1 MLRLRST
8 AIRTTIATLAF
19 AALAFAQA
27 KRPLHHRDYDG
38 WRSIQSE
45 VLSRDGKFLA
55 YGLFPEDGDGWLVV
69 RNIATGKELRETA
82 GSPPPA
88 QDNTDFEAGPAQQG
102 GGRSIRIVFT
112 HDGRFAIAS
121 AFPPKADT
129 EKARKDKKRPD
140 EMPRSSMLIVDLTA
154 MSATRVPDVASF
166 QVPENGESF
175 VAYLKGPKA
184 GAAAPPTE
192 NDDFAYSDPARA
204 DSDQGRGGR
213 GGQTGGG
220 RGRGTQYGSDLMV
233 RDLRSTS
240 VKERSVEDVLEY
252 SMTKDAK
259 MLVYAVSSKKE
270 ETNGLYS
277 IVPGTDSGA
286 DSVLAGKGHYSKI
299 TWDGN
304 QRELAFLSDRDD
316 ASSKPAKFKVYLWNR
331 SGAASEILS
340 AATPGFKT
348 GYGIF
353 ERGQMTFSRDGSR
366 LFVSSAPLDEI
377 ATLDREASRESG
389 SGRGESGGAA
399 PAAGDEK
406 VLADLWSWKDDYVQP
421 MQKVRAAQERSRSY
435 RGVLNIATKQFA
447 QVSDPT
453 MIGLTPSD
461 DGRLALGTDDR
472 EYRHMVD
479 FDGNYNDVYLV
490 DTATGSRKLALKQYR
505 GGGGGGGRGGGGGL
519 QISPDGKYV
528 LAFKDKHWW
537 SMGTGDGK
545 MTDLTGKLVDPINK
559 TPVAFYNE
567 EHDTPEEPGS
577 YGSAGWTKDSKSALI
592 YDEFDVWAV
601 SPDGSA
607 SRKLTNGR
615 ASKLQFRVTR
625 LDAPDPD
632 EDRGVDPAKPLLFR
646 VENVETRD
654 TGFYSLASL
663 SGGEP
668 QKLLMGPRNYHAIGK
683 AKDADI
689 VMVTAT
695 TFHDQP
701 DISITDST
709 FKQMK
714 KVTDANPEQAHILW
728 GTGELISYRNADG
741 VQLQAALYKPEN
753 FDPSKKYPMMI
764 YIYER
769 LSQSVHNFVRPA
781 PGTSINIAYY
791 VSNGY
796 LVLTPDIVYTTG
808 HPGQSALK
816 CVLPAIQA
824 VVDKGY
830 VNRDAIGI
838 QGHSWG
844 GYQTAYLLTQTGL
857 FKAAEAGAPVVNMIS
872 AYDGIRWGTGLPRQF
887 QYEKTQSRI
896 GGSIWEY
903 PLRFVE
909 NSPIFMVDRV
919 TTPVLILEND
929 GDDAVPWYQG
939 LEFFLSLRRLGKE
952 VYLWNYNG
960 EKHGLRQ
967 RPTQKDYTVRMQQFF
982 DYFLK
987 GSDKPDWMTNGI
999 PYIDREQEKEK
1010 INAVYGATGDLENK
1024 PEKKP

>member
-1 MLRLRST
+1 MTRTRVALYRG
-8 AIRTTIATLAF
+8 AIFFTLVIAFTGAF
-19 AALAFAQA
+19 TRVAMAQT
-27 KRPLHHRDYDG
+27 KRPLQHRDYDG
-38 WRSIQSE
+38 WNSIQSQ
-45 VLSRDGKFLA
+45 VLSRDGKFIA
-55 YGLFPEDGDGWLVV
+55 YALFPEDGDGALVV
-69 RNIATGKELRETA
+69 RNLTTGKELRESA

-88 QDNTDFEAGPAQQG
+88 QDNTDVEAGAGQQG
-102 GGRSIRIVFT
+102 AVRTIRITFT
-112 HDGRFAIAS
+112 HDNRFVIAS

-129 EKARKDKKRPD
+129 DKARKERKRAD
-140 EMPRSSMLIVDLTA
+140 EMPRASMLIVDLAA
-154 MSATRVPDVASF
+154 MTVERVADVANF

-184 GAAAPPTE
+184 GAAPAGDNPADN
-192 NDDFAYSDPARA
+192 NDGDRTYM
-204 DSDQGRGGR
+204 DQGRGGR
-213 GGQTGGG
+213 GGQASGG
-220 RGRGTQYGSDLMV
+220 RGRRNEYGSDLMV
-233 RDLRSTS
+233 RDLRSAS
-240 VKERSVEDVLEY
+240 LKERTVEDVIEY
-252 SMTKDAK
+252 SISKDAK
-259 MLVYAVSSKKE
+259 TLVYAVASKKE
-270 ETNGLYS
+270 ETDGLYS
-277 IVPGTDSGA
+277 IVPGSEAAASTL
-286 DSVLAGKGHYSKI
+286 LAGKGRYSKI
-299 TWDGN
+299 TWDAN

-316 ASSKPAKFKVYLWNR
+316 AASKPAKFKVYLWNR
-331 SGAASEILS
+331 GGTPVETIS
-340 AATPGFKT
+340 AATPGFKSSF
-348 GYGIF
+348 GIF
-353 ERGQMTFSRDGSR
+353 ERGAMSFSRDGSR

-377 ATLDREASRESG
+377 AALDRESQAGRESSG
-389 SGRGESGGAA
+389 SASA
-399 PAAGDEK
+399 PAAGDEH

-421 MQKVRAAQERSRSY
+421 MQKVRAAQDRSRSY
-435 RGVLNIATKQFA
+435 RGVLNIADKKFV
-447 QVSDPT
+447 QVSDVS
-453 MIGLTPSD
+453 MAGLTPSD
-461 DGRLALGTDDR
+461 DGRMALGTDDR

-479 FDGNYNDVYLV
+479 YDGTYNDVYLV
-490 DTATGSRKLALKQYR
+490 DTATGARKLAFKQYR
-505 GGGGGGGRGGGGGL
+505 GGGGGGRGGGGL
-519 QISPDGKYV
+519 QFSPDGKYI
-528 LAFKDKHWW
+528 LAFKDKKWW
-537 SMGTGDGK
+537 SVESGSGK
-545 MTDLTGKLVDPINK
+545 MMDLSGGIVDAGNK
-559 TPVAFYNE
+559 KPVAFYNE
-567 EHDTPEEPGS
+567 EHDTPDEPGS
-577 YGSAGWTKDSKSALI
+577 YGSAGWTKDGKWALI
-592 YDEFDVWAV
+592 NDEFDVWAV
-601 SPDGSA
+601 APDASA

-615 ASKLQFRVTR
+615 ALKLQFRVAR
-625 LDAPDPD
+625 LDAPDPE
-632 EDRGVDPAKPLLFR
+632 EDRGIDPTKPLLFR
-646 VENVETRD
+646 VENIETRN

-663 SGGEP
+663 QRGEP
-668 QKLLMGPRNYHAIGK
+668 QKLLMGPKKYSALGK
-683 AKDADI
+683 AKDADV

-701 DISITDST
+701 DIHITDST

-714 KVTDANPEQAHILW
+714 KVTDANPQQAQLLW
-728 GTGELISYRNADG
+728 GTGELIPYRNADG
-741 VQLQAALYKPEN
+741 VALQAALYKPEN
-753 FDPSKKYPMMI
+753 FDPAKKYPMMI

-769 LSQSVHNFVRPA
+769 LTENVNNFVRPG
-781 PGTSINIAYY
+781 PGTSINISYY

-816 CVLPAIQA
+816 CVLPAVQA

-857 FKAAEAGAPVVNMIS
+857 FRAAEAGAPVVNMIS

-909 NSPIFMVDRV
+909 NSPIFMVDRI

-1010 INAVYGATGDLENK
+1010 INAVYGTSGD
-1024 PEKKP
+1024 KKDIKQ

>member
-1 MLRLRST
+1 LYRG
-8 AIRTTIATLAF
+8 AIF
-19 AALAFAQA
+19 FALAIAFTGAVSAQT
-27 KRPLHHRDYDG
+27 KRPLNHRDYDG
-38 WRSIQSE
+38 WNSIQSQ

-55 YGLFPEDGDGWLVV
+55 YALFPEEGDGQLVV
-69 RNIATGKELRETA
+69 RNLSTGKELRESA

-88 QDNTDFEAGPAQQG
+88 QDNTDVEAGAGQQG
-102 GGRSIRIVFT
+102 AVRTIHIVFT
-112 HDGRFAIAS
+112 HDNRFAIAG

-129 EKARKDKKRPD
+129 DKARKEKKRAD
-140 EMPRSSMLIVDLTA
+140 EMPRASMLIVDLAA
-154 MSATRVPDVASF
+154 MSATRVDDVANF

-175 VAYLKGPKA
+175 VAYLKGPKP
-184 GAAAPPTE
+184 GAAATPAA
-192 NDDFAYSDPARA
+192 NDDYAYA
-204 DSDQGRGGR
+204 DRSYMDRSYVDQGRGGR
-213 GGQTGGG
+213 GGQAGGG
-220 RGRGTQYGSDLMV
+220 RGRRNEYGSDLVV
-233 RDLRSTS
+233 RDLRSAALAS
-240 VKERSVEDVLEY
+240 PKERTVEDALEY
-252 SMTKDAK
+252 SISKDAK
-259 MLVYAVSSKKE
+259 TLVYAVASKKE

-277 IVPGTDSGA
+277 IVPGTDA
-286 DSVLAGKGHYSKI
+286 AAETLLAGKGHYSKI
-299 TWDGN
+299 TWDAN

-316 ASSKPAKFKVYLWNR
+316 AASKPAKFKVYLWNR
-331 SGAASEILS
+331 SGAPVEIIS
-340 AATPGFKT
+340 NATPGFKS
-348 GYGIF
+348 GYGIL
-353 ERGQMTFSRDGSR
+353 ERGQMSFSRDGSR
-366 LFVSSAPLDEI
+366 LFVSSAPMEEI
-377 ATLDREASRESG
+377 AALDRESSSAT
-389 SGRGESGGAA
+389 
-399 PAAGDEK
+399 PAATPAPGDEH

-421 MQKVRAAQERSRSY
+421 MQKVRAAQDRSRSY
-435 RGVLNIATKQFA
+435 RGVLNIAERKFV

-453 MIGLTPSD
+453 MAGLTPSD
-461 DGRLALGTDDR
+461 DGRIGLGTDDR

-479 FDGNYNDVYLV
+479 YDGTYNDVYLV
-490 DTATGSRKLALKQYR
+490 DTATGARKLAFKQYR
-505 GGGGGGGRGGGGGL
+505 GGGGGGGRGGGGL
-519 QISPDGKYV
+519 QFSPDGKYV
-528 LAFKDKHWW
+528 LAFKDKKWW
-537 SMGTGDGK
+537 SVESGSGK
-545 MTDLTGKLVDPINK
+545 MMDLSGKL
-559 TPVAFYNE
+559 PVAFYNE
-567 EHDTPEEPGS
+567 EHDSPDEPPS
-577 YGSAGWTKDSKSALI
+577 YGSSGWTKYGKWALI
-592 YDEFDVWAV
+592 YDQFDVWAV
-601 SPDGSA
+601 APDGSG

-615 ASKLQFRVTR
+615 ASKLQFRVAR
-625 LDAPDPD
+625 LDAPDPE
-632 EDRGVDPAKPLLFR
+632 EDRGIDPTKPLLFR

-663 SGGEP
+663 QRGEP
-668 QKLLMGPRNYHAIGK
+668 QKLLMGAKNYRALGK
-683 AKDADI
+683 AKDADV
-689 VMVTAT
+689 VMLTAT

-701 DISITDST
+701 DIHITDST
-709 FKQMK
+709 FKAMK
-714 KVTDANPEQAHILW
+714 KVTEANPQQAQLLW
-728 GTGELISYRNADG
+728 GTGELIPYRNADG
-741 VQLQAALYKPEN
+741 VPLQAALYKPEN

-769 LSQSVHNFVRPA
+769 LTENVNNFVRPQ
-781 PGTSINIAYY
+781 PGTSINISYY

-796 LVLTPDIVYTTG
+796 LVLTPDIIYTTG

-824 VVDKGY
+824 VVDKGF

-909 NSPIFMVDRV
+909 NSPIFMVDRI

-1010 INAVYGATGDLENK
+1010 INTIYATPGDK
-1024 PEKKP
+1024 PGDADTKVGKKP

>member
-1 MLRLRST
+1 
-8 AIRTTIATLAF
+8 
-19 AALAFAQA
+19 
-27 KRPLHHRDYDG
+27 
-38 WRSIQSE
+38 
-45 VLSRDGKFLA
+45 
-55 YGLFPEDGDGWLVV
+55 
-69 RNIATGKELRETA
+69 
-82 GSPPPA
+82 
-88 QDNTDFEAGPAQQG
+88 
-102 GGRSIRIVFT
+102 
-112 HDGRFAIAS
+112 
-121 AFPPKADT
+121 
-129 EKARKDKKRPD
+129 
-140 EMPRSSMLIVDLTA
+140 MLIVDLTA
-154 MSATRVPDVASF
+154 MSATRVMDVASF
-166 QVPENGESF
+166 QVPEKGESF

-184 GAAAPPTE
+184 GAAASPTE
-192 NDDFAYSDPARA
+192 NDDYAYSDRA
-204 DSDQGRGGR
+204 NGGQGRGGR
-213 GGQTGGG
+213 GGQAGGGG

-233 RDLRSTS
+233 RDLRSPS
-240 VKERSVEDVLEY
+240 AKERSIEDVVEY
-252 SMTKDAK
+252 SISKDAK
-259 MLVYAVSSKKE
+259 TLVYAVLSKKE

-277 IVPGTDSGA
+277 IVPGTDSAA
-286 DSVLAGKGHYSKI
+286 DTVLAGKGHYSKI

-316 ASSKPAKFKVYLWNR
+316 AASNVSQSLRSGPANFRVYLWNR
-331 SGAASEILS
+331 SGVASEILS

-353 ERGQMTFSRDGSR
+353 ERGQMNFSRDGSR

-377 ATLDREASRESG
+377 AALDREASRESG
-389 SGRGESGGAA
+389 SGRESGAGRGESGGAA

-435 RGVLNIATKQFA
+435 RGVLNIATKQFV

-461 DGRLALGTDDR
+461 DGRVALGTDDR

-528 LAFKDKHWW
+528 LAFKDKKWW

-545 MTDLTGKLVDPINK
+545 MTDLTGGIVGPANK
-559 TPVAFYNE
+559 KPVAFYNE
-567 EHDTPEEPGS
+567 EHDTPDEPGS

-592 YDEFDVWAV
+592 YDEFDVWSVA
-601 SPDGSA
+601 PDGSA

-615 ASKLQFRVTR
+615 ASKLQFRVVR
-625 LDAPDPD
+625 LDAPDPE
-632 EDRGVDPAKPLLFR
+632 EDRGIDPAKPLLFR
-646 VENVETRD
+646 VEDVETRE
-654 TGFYSLASL
+654 TGFYSLASF

-668 QKLLMGPRNYHAIGK
+668 QKLLMGPRNYRALGK
-683 AKDADI
+683 AKDADV

-701 DISITDST
+701 DISVTDST

-714 KVTDANPEQAHILW
+714 KVTDANPQQAQVLW

-741 VQLQAALYKPEN
+741 IDLQAALYKPEN
-753 FDPSKKYPMMI
+753 FDSSKKYPMMI

-824 VVDKGY
+824 VVDKGF